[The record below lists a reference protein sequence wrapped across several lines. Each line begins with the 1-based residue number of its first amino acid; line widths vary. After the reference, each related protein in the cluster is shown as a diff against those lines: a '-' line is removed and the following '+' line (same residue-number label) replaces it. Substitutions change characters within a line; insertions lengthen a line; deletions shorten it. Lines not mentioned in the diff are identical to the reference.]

1 MRVDSPERRDLTSE
15 LADVT
20 QLGLTEL
27 RGLEDSALA
36 RAMRRIHDEV
46 DRAQGS
52 VAGWQSAI

>member
-1 MRVDSPERRDLTSE
+1 MDSPERPEHASE
-15 LADVT
+15 LVDVT
-20 QLGLTEL
+20 QVGLTEL

-36 RAMRRIHDEV
+36 KAMRRIHDEV